1 MIKSLKLYD
10 FDTEIK
16 VLYLLASSS
25 SSLMGMGWEV
35 PSYPVLHPRLL
46 FNPKLQAWQIQAFVL
61 QKSGSLQ
68 VMPPFQGNKLLT
80 KNGLSTYFFLT
91 SLEKVNSKKIN
102 LFINIQIRII
112 NGFLEQMFV
121 PEKGRGV

>member
-25 SSLMGMGWEV
+25 SSPGYSPLMGMGWEV

-91 SLEKVNSKKIN
+91 
-102 LFINIQIRII
+102 
-112 NGFLEQMFV
+112 FLTY
-121 PEKGRGV
+121 K